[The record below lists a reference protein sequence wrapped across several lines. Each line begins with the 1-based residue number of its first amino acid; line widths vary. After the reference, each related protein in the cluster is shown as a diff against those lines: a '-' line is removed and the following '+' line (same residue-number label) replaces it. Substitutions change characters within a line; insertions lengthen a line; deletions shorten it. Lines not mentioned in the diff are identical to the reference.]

1 MFVMRINRVGDYFY
15 IEGGK
20 TMTGREKIGL
30 ETLTSFLI
38 EWLTLLL
45 KNFFYCKIQ
54 QIRKQTV
61 IFYNLEFI
69 KG

>member
-20 TMTGREKIGL
+20 TMKGREKIGL

-38 EWLTLLL
+38 EWLTLLFEKFL
-45 KNFFYCKIQ
+45 LLQNS
-54 QIRKQTV
+54 T
-61 IFYNLEFI
+61 NT
-69 KG
+69 